1 MKKII
6 LTSLIASALAVT
18 SCDDKLDITPKGM
31 TTLDNVADLELLLN
45 QEYGAGNGPLD
56 DIGMVCND
64 GFPAWYDMAE
74 LLASPTTLQYAYVT
88 WNEEMDRATLAET
101 DSRYSGLY
109 RQIYY
114 CNVITEKAPEATGSD
129 AVRNLI
135 LAEAKVKRA
144 YFHYLLVNM
153 YARQYDEATASQL
166 GGVPYVDY
174 VNMEINKDKNTI
186 AEVYD
191 YILADCSDDVIAGL
205 PDYVPEVFRADKAF
219 GNAVRAKI
227 LFQMKRYDEAARYAE
242 AALRYN
248 NNLENRSA
256 TMSTSS
262 WELPWDSRNNYLHIG
277 GGARVSLTYTCMS
290 KELAALFSPDDYIRK
305 YEIGWNGLATW
316 EDSAVEYAYPGGLIY
331 TAFSNVIFN
340 NYGIR
345 TEDMYYL
352 LAETNIRAGK
362 IDDGL
367 NYVDQVQLRRIDC
380 YVPLKGTGLN
390 MAQAMKKMQEAK
402 KVEMYGTYNNFI
414 DCKRWN
420 TEPDYR
426 ASITRDLGE
435 YGTFTISP
443 DSPLWVMPFPA
454 NATRYNPSLT
464 QNY

>member
-1 MKKII
+1 MV
-6 LTSLIASALAVT
+6 VT

-45 QEYGAGNGPLD
+45 YEYSFGNGPLN

-74 LLASPTTLQYAYVT
+74 LVASPMTLEYAYVK
-88 WNEEMDRATLAET
+88 WDESIDRAVLAES
-101 DSRYSGLY
+101 DSRYNSIY

-114 CNVITEKAPEATGSD
+114 CNVITEKAPDATGSD

-135 LAEAKVKRA
+135 IAEAKIKRA
-144 YFHYLLVNM
+144 YFHYLLVNI
-153 YARQYDEATASQL
+153 YAKQYDEATAAQL

-174 VNMEINKDKNTI
+174 VNMEVNKDKNTI
-186 AEVYD
+186 AEVYAG
-191 YILADCSDDVIAGL
+191 ILADCSDDVIAAL
-205 PDYVPEVFRADKAF
+205 PSNANVMRADKAF
-219 GNAVRAKI
+219 GNAVRAKV
-227 LFQMKRYDEAARYAE
+227 LMQMKRYDEAAHYAGE
-242 AALRYN
+242 ALRYN

-256 TMSTSS
+256 TMTTES
-262 WELPWDSRNNYLHIG
+262 WELPWDNNNNYLYIG

-305 YEIGWNGLATW
+305 YEVGWNGMPTW
-316 EDSAVEYAYPGGLIY
+316 EDSAVEYAYPGGMIY

-352 LAETNIRAGK
+352 LAETNIRAGQV
-362 IDDGL
+362 DDGL
-367 NYVDQVQLRRIDC
+367 NYVDMVQLRRIEG
-380 YVPLKGTGLN
+380 YQALKGTGLSQ
-390 MAQAMKKMQEAK
+390 AQAMRKMQEAK
-402 KVEMYGTYNNFI
+402 KVEMYGTYNNFF

-420 TEPDYR
+420 TEADYR
-426 ASITRDLGE
+426 TSITRDLGE
-435 YGTFTISP
+435 YGTFTLSP

-454 NATRYNPSLT
+454 NATRYNPTLT

>member
-1 MKKII
+1 MKKI
-6 LTSLIASALAVT
+6 LLPALVGATLALT

-45 QEYGAGNGPLD
+45 QEYAFGSGPLN

-64 GFPAWYDMAE
+64 GFPAWYDMSE
-74 LLASPTTLQYAYVT
+74 LLASPLTLEYAYVT
-88 WNEEMDRATLAET
+88 YDESIDRATIAES
-101 DSRYSGLY
+101 DSRYNALY

-114 CNVITEKAPEATGSD
+114 CNVITDKAPDATGSD

-135 LAEAKVKRA
+135 IAEARIKRA
-144 YFHYLLVNM
+144 YFHYLLVNI
-153 YARQYDEATASQL
+153 YARQYDEATAAQL
-166 GGVPYVDY
+166 GGVPYVNY
-174 VNMEINKDKNTI
+174 INMEDTKEKNTI
-186 AEVYD
+186 AEVYAN
-191 YILADCSDDVIAGL
+191 ILEDCSDDVIAAL
-205 PDYVPEVFRADKAF
+205 PDKTNVMRADKAF
-219 GNAVRAKI
+219 GNAVRAKV
-227 LFQMKRYDEAARYAE
+227 LMQMKRYDEAASYAA

-256 TMSTSS
+256 TMTTES
-262 WELPWDSRNNYLHIG
+262 WELPWDNSNNYLYAG

-290 KELAALFSPDDYIRK
+290 KELAALFSPDDFIRK
-305 YEIGWNGLATW
+305 YETGWNSLPTW
-316 EDSAVEYAYPGGLIY
+316 EDAAVEYAYPGGLIY

-352 LAETNIRAGK
+352 LAETSIRSGQ

-367 NYVDQVQLRRIDC
+367 NYVDMVQMRRIDG
-380 YVPLKGTGLN
+380 YTALKGSGLS
-390 MAQAMKKMQEAK
+390 MTQAMKKMQEAK
-402 KVEMYGTYNNFI
+402 KVEMYGTYNNFF

-420 TEPDYR
+420 TESDYR
-426 ASITRDLGE
+426 TTITRDLGDK
-435 YGTFTISP
+435 GTYSISP
-443 DSPLWVMPFPA
+443 DSPLWVIPFPA

>member
-6 LTSLIASALAVT
+6 LPSLIAMALAVS

-45 QEYGAGNGPLD
+45 QEYGAGDSPLA

-64 GFPAWYDMAE
+64 GFPAWNDMAG

-109 RQIYY
+109 QLIYY
-114 CNVITEKAPEATGSD
+114 SNVITEKAPDASGSD
-129 AVRNLI
+129 VVRNLI
-135 LAEAKVKRA
+135 IAEAKVKRA
-144 YFHYLLVNM
+144 YFHYLLVNI
-153 YARQYDEATASQL
+153 YARQYEEATAAQL

-174 VNMEINKDKNTI
+174 VNMEVNKDKNTV

-191 YILADCSDDVIAGL
+191 RILADCSDDVIAGL

-219 GNAVRAKI
+219 GNAVRAKV
-227 LFQMKRYDEAARYAE
+227 LFQMKRYDEAATYAE
-242 AALRYN
+242 AALDYN
-248 NNLENRSA
+248 NNLENRSSA
-256 TMSTSS
+256 MTTSS
-262 WELPWDSRNNYLHIG
+262 WALPWDSRNNYLHIG

-290 KELAALFSPDDYIRK
+290 KELASLFSPDDYIRK
-305 YEIGWNGLATW
+305 YEIGWDGMPTW
-316 EDSAVEYAYPGGLIY
+316 SDSAVEYAYPGGLIY
-331 TAFSNVIFN
+331 TSFGDVMFN

-362 IDDGL
+362 IDEGL
-367 NYVDQVQLRRIDC
+367 DYVDKVQMRRIEE
-380 YVPLKGTGLN
+380 YIPLKGTGLS
-390 MAQAMKKMQEAK
+390 QPEAMKKMQEAK
-402 KVEMYGTYNNFI
+402 KVEMYGTYNSFF

-420 TEPDYR
+420 TESEYR
-426 ASITRDLGE
+426 ATITRDLGE
-435 YGTFTISP
+435 YGTFTLSP
-443 DSPLWVMPFPA
+443 ESPLWVMPFPA

>member
-6 LTSLIASALAVT
+6 LTSLIATALAVT
-18 SCDDKLDITPKGM
+18 SCDDKLDITPKGESI
-31 TTLDNVADLELLLN
+31 LDKVADLELLLN
-45 QEYGAGNGPLD
+45 QEYGAGQGPLD

-88 WNEEMDRATLAET
+88 WNEDMDRATLAES
-101 DSRYSGLY
+101 DSRYNELY
-109 RQIYY
+109 KHIYY
-114 CNVITEKAPEATGSD
+114 SNIIIDKAPEATGSD
-129 AVRNLI
+129 AVRNVI
-135 LAEAKVKRA
+135 IAEAKVKRA
-144 YFHYLLVNM
+144 YFHYLLVNI
-153 YARQYDEATASQL
+153 YARQYDESTAAL
-166 GGVPYVDY
+166 GGVPYVDF
-174 VNMEINKDKNTI
+174 VNMEVNKDKHTI

-191 YILADCSDDVIAGL
+191 RILADCSDDVIAAL

-219 GNAVRAKI
+219 GNAVRAKV
-227 LFQMKRYDEAARYAE
+227 LFQMKRYAEAAVYAE

-262 WELPWDSRNNYLHIG
+262 WELPWDNRNNYLHIG
-277 GGARVSLTYTCMS
+277 GGARVSICFTCMS
-290 KELAALFSPDDYIRK
+290 KELAALFSPDDFIRK
-305 YEIGWNGLATW
+305 YEVGWNGRSTW

-331 TAFSNVIFN
+331 TSFSNVIFN

-352 LAETNIRAGK
+352 LAETNIRGGK
-362 IDDGL
+362 VDDGL
-367 NYVDQVQLRRIDC
+367 DYVDKVLVRRIDG
-380 YVPLKGTGLN
+380 YTPLKGTGLSQ
-390 MAQAMKKMQEAK
+390 AQAMKNMQEAK
-402 KVEMYGTYNNFI
+402 KIEMYGTYNNFF

-420 TEPDYR
+420 TETEYR
-426 ASITRDLGE
+426 TTLTRDLGE
-435 YGTFTISP
+435 YGSFTISP
-443 DSPLWVMPFPA
+443 ESPLWVMPFPA

>member
-1 MKKII
+1 M
-6 LTSLIASALAVT
+6 T

-31 TTLDNVADLELLLN
+31 TTLSNVTDLELLLN
-45 QEYGAGNGPLD
+45 QEYGVSDGPLS

-64 GFPAWYDMAE
+64 GFPAWTDMAE
-74 LLASPTTLQYAYVT
+74 LQASPLTLQYAYTRYDESV
-88 WNEEMDRATLAET
+88 DRATVT
-101 DSRYSGLY
+101 DYDARYSGIY
-109 RQIYY
+109 QWIYY
-114 CNVITEKAPEATGSD
+114 CDVVIEKAPDAEGSD
-129 AVRNLI
+129 AVKQLI
-135 LAEAKVKRA
+135 VAEARMKRA
-144 YFHYLLVNM
+144 YLHYLLVNI
-153 YARQYDEATASQL
+153 YAKQYEEATASQM

-174 VNMEINKDKNTI
+174 IDMSENKVKI
-186 AEVYD
+186 SVAEVYD
-191 YILADCSDDVIAGL
+191 KILVDCSDEIIDIL
-205 PDYVPEVFRADKAF
+205 PDDAGVYRAGKAF
-219 GNAVRAKI
+219 GNAVRAKV
-227 LFQMKRYDEAARYAE
+227 LFQMKRYSEAENY
-242 AALRYN
+242 ALRALKYN
-248 NNLENRSA
+248 STLDNRS
-256 TMSTSS
+256 SVSS
-262 WELPWDSRNNYLHIG
+262 SSVWELPWDSPNNYFYMR
-277 GGARVSLTYTCMS
+277 GGARVSLTYTCMT
-290 KELAALFSPDDYIRK
+290 KELAALFSPDDYVRK
-305 YEIGWNGLATW
+305 YEIDTWSSEPTWGDAT
-316 EDSAVEYAYPGGLIY
+316 VLYGYPGGLIY
-331 TAFSNVIFN
+331 TAFSNVYFN

-367 NYVDQVQLRRIDC
+367 NYVDQVQLRRIDG